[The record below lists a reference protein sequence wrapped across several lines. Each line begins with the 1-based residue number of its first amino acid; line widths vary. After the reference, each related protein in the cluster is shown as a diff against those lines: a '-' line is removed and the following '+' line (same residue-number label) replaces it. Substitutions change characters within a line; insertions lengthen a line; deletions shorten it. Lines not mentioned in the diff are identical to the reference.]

1 MRYHHLRFDIW
12 LSLALAFVVSLGA
25 EAVMDII
32 MPKAYESYEEEHIV
46 VDGSIGG
53 KAGDEVYRA
62 QNVEDLLT
70 HDTFTVESPGIE
82 YRNEGAGFY
91 GGRYMYSLKLPSG
104 ERVAASINDDS
115 VQSMGESIFDG
126 INIMPVGRVVFEDLT
141 QDEGFLN
148 QIEMGEKLTRTDFY
162 VDMVGEALKMNEEDF
177 TEVPTILVQL
187 LTIIVCF
194 PLFHALG
201 AKLGVFPYFFPP
213 KKQKKSEWK

>member
-1 MRYHHLRFDIW
+1 
-12 LSLALAFVVSLGA
+12 
-25 EAVMDII
+25 
-32 MPKAYESYEEEHIV
+32 
-46 VDGSIGG
+46 
-53 KAGDEVYRA
+53 
-62 QNVEDLLT
+62 
-70 HDTFTVESPGIE
+70 
-82 YRNEGAGFY
+82 
-91 GGRYMYSLKLPSG
+91 MYSLKLPSG

-126 INIMPVGRVVFEDLT
+126 MNVMPVGRVVFEDLT
-141 QDEGFLN
+141 QDEGFLK